1 MGDRA
6 DTADTVG
13 RADTADT
20 YLRHPAAGRGAAA
33 DMAVAAA
40 RVDTGADLDLASD
53 THTKVDRKVAG
64 RIGKPVRKSRFGQ
77 FRWTNC
83 CFGPSRRTHCRHPA
97 RNRRTSHRSDPTRK
111 SFPLGPSRR
120 RNCRH
125 LGQNQRTSHR
135 SDPTQK
141 SFHLGQTRKSFH
153 LGQNQRTSHRS
164 GPTRNSFRFGLS
176 RKTNCLHFAQNRK
189 MSYHSAQNRKMSF
202 RCEPS
207 SKNRNERNLR
217 IPTNPRSTTRDG

>member
-1 MGDRA
+1 M
-6 DTADTVG
+6 G

-20 YLRHPAAGRGAAA
+20 YLRHPAAGRGAVA

-83 CFGPSRRTHCRHPA
+83 CFGQSRRTHCRHPA

-135 SDPTQK
+135 S
-141 SFHLGQTRKSFH
+141 
-153 LGQNQRTSHRS
+153 
-164 GPTRNSFRFGLS
+164 GPTRKSFRFGLS
-176 RKTNCLHFAQNRK
+176 RKTNCLHF
-189 MSYHSAQNRKMSF
+189 AQNRKMSF